1 MTISQ
6 TLRIPNERCVHF
18 NISGIRVQLLGMNID
33 SLQNNL
39 AGLPIPEIRYF
50 DSIGST
56 NDEALAWIAAGAG
69 DGCLVIADQQTRGR
83 GRFQRR
89 WITRAGAALAF
100 SLILRPTVGE
110 MARVGFFSPL
120 GAVSL
125 SQALEEQLGL
135 HPLIKWPNDV
145 LLERKK
151 AAGILVEAAWLGDQ
165 LQGMVIGIGLNITP
179 EAVPPAAELLF
190 PATSVETAAGQPVDR
205 EALLK
210 AILQAIFTWR
220 AALTTEAFHQAWE
233 ARLAFRGEWVRI
245 EDSGQPPVTGQVM
258 GIDPGGNLLLR
269 NQAGETTAV
278 AVGDLHLR
286 LVE

>member
-1 MTISQ
+1 MDT
-6 TLRIPNERCVHF
+6 H
-18 NISGIRVQLLGMNID
+18 
-33 SLQNNL
+33 SLQTYL

-69 DGCLVIADQQTRGR
+69 DGCLVVADQQTRGR

-100 SLILRPTVGE
+100 SLILRPTADE

-120 GAVSL
+120 GAIAL

-135 HPLIKWPNDV
+135 NPLIKWPNDV
-145 LLERKK
+145 LLARKK
-151 AAGILVEAAWLGDQ
+151 VAGILVEAAWMGNQ
-165 LQGMVIGIGLNITP
+165 LHGMVIGIGLNITP
-179 EAVPPAAELLF
+179 QAVPPAGELLF
-190 PATSVETAAGQPVDR
+190 PATSVEAEAGQPVDR

-210 AILQAIFTWR
+210 AILQSIFTWR
-220 AALTTEAFHQAWE
+220 ALLQAETFHQAWE

-245 EDSGQPPVTGQVM
+245 EDSGQSPVTGQVM
-258 GIDPGGNLLLR
+258 GIDPGGSLLLR